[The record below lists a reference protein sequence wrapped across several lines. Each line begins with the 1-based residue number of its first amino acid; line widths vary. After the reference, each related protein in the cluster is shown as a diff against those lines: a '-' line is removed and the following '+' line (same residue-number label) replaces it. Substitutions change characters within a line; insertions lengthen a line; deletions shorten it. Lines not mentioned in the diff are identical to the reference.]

1 MKSTKII
8 KACRGSRAVRIA
20 AGLVVIAAAAAGVG
34 LAPGGAGATN
44 GWGRPPQTVV
54 QPAQPTP
61 ARPAGPFSSPSDQA
75 VTSSNGWG

>member
-1 MKSTKII
+1 MKSTKIV

-20 AGLVVIAAAAAGVG
+20 AGLVVLAAAAAGVG

-44 GWGRPPQTVV
+44 GWGRPAPTIA
-54 QPAQPTP
+54 PAKAP
-61 ARPAGPFSSPSDQA
+61 APGSGIFTAPSDQA